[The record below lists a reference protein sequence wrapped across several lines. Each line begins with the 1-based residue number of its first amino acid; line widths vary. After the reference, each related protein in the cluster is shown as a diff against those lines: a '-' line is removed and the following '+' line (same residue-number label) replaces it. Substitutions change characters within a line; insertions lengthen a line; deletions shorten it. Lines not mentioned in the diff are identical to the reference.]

1 MVELEH
7 NLTLVG
13 ASRFVVGPRGRV
25 DLQAA
30 VRLSVKPGGLKEDSR
45 EVAGVDGATR
55 TFLGYA
61 DAELTAEIQVWD
73 EEWLPQVRRL
83 ADLFR
88 PRREAKPA
96 PLSIIHPAALRWGI
110 KQVYLVEIQERAWSP
125 KEGLQV
131 TLQMREWQPTEKRKT
146 QGTAP
151 ITGPGGGIPEATDI
165 AAPSKQGVP
174 TP

>member
-88 PRREAKPA
+88 PR
-96 PLSIIHPAALRWGI
+96 L
-110 KQVYLVEIQERAWSP
+110 
-125 KEGLQV
+125 
-131 TLQMREWQPTEKRKT
+131 
-146 QGTAP
+146 
-151 ITGPGGGIPEATDI
+151 
-165 AAPSKQGVP
+165 
-174 TP
+174 